1 MTKLIEGFA
10 GTDANFQKAKPYLDT
25 FGAIVAGA
33 KDEGSGVTRVRF
45 VVTLR

>member
-1 MTKLIEGFA
+1 MTKLIESFA
-10 GTDANFQKAKPYLDT
+10 GSDPDFQKAKPYLDS

-33 KDEGSGVTRVRF
+33 KNEGSGVTRSRF

>member
-1 MTKLIEGFA
+1 MRFAAFA
-10 GTDANFQKAKPYLDT
+10 GNDASFQKAKPYLDT

-33 KDEGSGVTRVRF
+33 KSEGSGVTRARL

>member
-1 MTKLIEGFA
+1 VTQLVAAFA
-10 GTDANFQKAKPYLDT
+10 GDDGDFQKAKPYLDT

-33 KDEGSGVTRVRF
+33 KDEGSGVTRSRL